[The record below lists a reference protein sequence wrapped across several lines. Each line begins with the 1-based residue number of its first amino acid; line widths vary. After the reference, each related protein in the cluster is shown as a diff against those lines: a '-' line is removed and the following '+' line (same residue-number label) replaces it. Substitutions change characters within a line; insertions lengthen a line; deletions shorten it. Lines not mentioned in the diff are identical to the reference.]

1 MREILKLLE
10 NDARY
15 SARQLA
21 AMTGEKQA
29 DVEKFLADAE
39 TDGTILGYSAI
50 IDWDKT
56 QDETASALIEVK
68 ISPQRGDGFNRIA
81 ERIYQYDEVETLYL
95 MSGGYDL
102 AVFISGRSLK
112 EISQFVYAR
121 LAPIEGV
128 TATATHFI
136 MKKYKEKQR
145 VYDKMPE
152 QEERL
157 LFV

>member
-50 IDWDKT
+50 IDWDKA

>member
-81 ERIYQYDEVETLYL
+81 ERIYQYDEVESLYL